1 MAITQPTLVQY
12 AFLNKWNKQS
22 LIQRLSTFLMLSPF
36 NKVSHDVVTPTMKL
50 FHWYFKTVILLLKAT
65 ISDAGYL
72 IYNPLKGHEPQA
84 ENHCPKATVTTVI

>member
-1 MAITQPTLVQY
+1 
-12 AFLNKWNKQS
+12 
-22 LIQRLSTFLMLSPF
+22 
-36 NKVSHDVVTPTMKL
+36 MKL
-50 FHWYFKTVILLLKAT
+50 FHWYFKTVILLLKAS